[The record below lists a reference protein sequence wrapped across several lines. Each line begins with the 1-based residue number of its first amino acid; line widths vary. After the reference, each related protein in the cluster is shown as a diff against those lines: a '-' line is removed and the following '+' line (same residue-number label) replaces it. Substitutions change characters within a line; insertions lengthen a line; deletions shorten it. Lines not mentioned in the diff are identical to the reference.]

1 MWLRFTFAGFKEK
14 GPPWK
19 VALDLPGVGFYST
32 ISTILRLRGST
43 RTVRP
48 LTTV

>member
-19 VALDLPGVGFYST
+19 VALDLHGVGFYST